1 MAGSPARCASA
12 ESQRRP
18 WAAFVLVGPRLAVVQ
33 VTIMA
38 TMLAFLSGLHR
49 YCSHA
54 LCAVL
59 SLVGAANG
67 LWAAPERVFRCGNLY
82 TNVDKSG
89 DKACEA
95 LGTDR
100 ISVFT
105 VPEAKP
111 AASSIASPGA
121 GSGGGKSAP
130 GNSAAKTATRISSNT
145 QRQRDAESRQI
156 LEAEWRKAQARLQE
170 LQKEYNNGEPE
181 RLGPEVRNP
190 QKYLDRVAELKAN
203 MVRAAGDLAGLRREL
218 ARLPAEP

>member
-1 MAGSPARCASA
+1 MAGSPARCVYA

-18 WAAFVLVGPRLAVVQ
+18 WAAFVLVGPRRAGAQ
-33 VTIMA
+33 ATIMA
-38 TMLAFLSGLHR
+38 TMLAHLLGLERYHR
-49 YCSHA
+49 RA
-54 LCAVL
+54 LYAVL
-59 SLVGAANG
+59 CLVGTANG

-89 DKACEA
+89 DKTFEA

-100 ISVFT
+100 ISVFAA
-105 VPEAKP
+105 PEAKP
-111 AASSIASPGA
+111 APSPSASPGVD
-121 GSGGGKSAP
+121 SGAGKSAP
-130 GNSAAKTATRISSNT
+130 GNSAAKPEARISSIT

-203 MVRAAGDLAGLRREL
+203 MVRAEGDLAGIRREL
-218 ARLPAEP
+218 ARLLAAQ